1 MDETKRAVL
10 ELAQTHYAQ
19 SDEPLYLASV
29 GQSLRVRALWPIEGE
44 TRSLRGWLK
53 SLEPDIRVLQDETNL
68 ARVAIAPPNK
78 AESVNASFT
87 SLRAAEFLSSLARPV
102 LLAFVVRGE
111 EEKPVFVTRRPPF
124 KYTVVPPADRAVYHV
139 IAPEYRLAG
148 MRLAAVAKMPAD
160 DVRRL
165 AETIQRWALANGV
178 ALETLTREVA
188 EAEMPVPD
196 EVALGTMSALER
208 LVAAQRPDLRHQVVI
223 PADIAALLSRH
234 R

>member
-1 MDETKRAVL
+1 MEETKRAVL
-10 ELAQTHYAQ
+10 ELAQTHYAR

-29 GQSLRVRALWPIEGE
+29 GQALRVRALWPIEGE

-53 SLEPDIRVLQDETNL
+53 ALEPDIRVLQDETNL
-68 ARVAIAPPNK
+68 ARVAIALPDK
-78 AESVNASFT
+78 AEGVNASFA
-87 SLRAAEFLSSLARPV
+87 SLRATEFLSSLARTV

-111 EEKPVFVTRRPPF
+111 EESPVFVTRRPPF
-124 KYTVVPPADRAVYHV
+124 KYTIVPPADRAGYHV

-148 MRLAAVAKMPAD
+148 MRLAAVAKMPAE

-188 EAEMPVPD
+188 ETQKPTLD

-208 LVAAQRPDLRHQVVI
+208 LIAAQRPDLRQQVVI